1 MNENAIRYMD
11 IFKRKCPRCLKA
23 VPFRVVEERAGG
35 THRIVTVACTSC
47 ETVIGVLPYM
57 NAFADKREIASVV
70 RAVVKTHVNSAVKR
84 IKKGQ
89 RKKKS

>member
-1 MNENAIRYMD
+1 MD

-23 VPFRVVEERAGG
+23 VPFRAGEERAGG

-57 NAFADKREIASVV
+57 NTFADKRELASVV
-70 RAVVKTHVNSAVKR
+70 RSVVKTHVNSAVKR
-84 IKKGQ
+84 LKKA
-89 RKKKS
+89 RKKKKS

>member
-1 MNENAIRYMD
+1 MD

-23 VPFRVVEERAGG
+23 VPFRAGEERAGG

-57 NAFADKREIASVV
+57 NAFADKRELGSVV
-70 RAVVKTHVNSAVKR
+70 RAVVKTQVNSAVKR
-84 IKKGQ
+84 LKQ
-89 RKKKS
+89 ARKKKK

>member
-1 MNENAIRYMD
+1 MD

-23 VPFRVVEERAGG
+23 VPFRAGEERAGG

-57 NAFADKREIASVV
+57 NTFADKRELASIV
-70 RAVVKTHVNSAVKR
+70 RGEVRTHVNSIVKR
-84 IKKGQ
+84 LKRAR

>member
-1 MNENAIRYMD
+1 MD

-23 VPFRVVEERAGG
+23 VPFRAGEERAGG

-57 NAFADKREIASVV
+57 NTFPDKRELASVV
-70 RAVVKTHVNSAVKR
+70 RSVVKTHVNSAVKR
-84 IKKGQ
+84 LKRAR
-89 RKKKS
+89 RKSKQ

>member
-1 MNENAIRYMD
+1 MD

-23 VPFRVVEERAGG
+23 VPFRAGEERAGG

-57 NAFADKREIASVV
+57 NAFPDKRELASVV
-70 RAVVKTHVNSAVKR
+70 RSVVKTHVNSAVKR
-84 IKKGQ
+84 LKRAR
-89 RKKKS
+89 RKTK

>member
-1 MNENAIRYMD
+1 LD

-23 VPFRVVEERAGG
+23 VPFRAGEERAGG

-57 NAFADKREIASVV
+57 NEFANKRELASVV
-70 RAVVKTHVNSAVKR
+70 RSVVKTHVNSVVKR
-84 IKKGQ
+84 LKKA
-89 RKKKS
+89 RKKKKS

>member
-1 MNENAIRYMD
+1 LRADGRVD

-23 VPFRVVEERAGG
+23 VPFRAGEERAGG

-57 NAFADKREIASVV
+57 NKYADKRELAATV

-84 IKKGQ
+84 LKRGR
-89 RKKKS
+89 RKAR

>member
-1 MNENAIRYMD
+1 MD

-23 VPFRVVEERAGG
+23 VPFRAGEERAGG

-57 NAFADKREIASVV
+57 NAFADKRELASVV
-70 RAVVKTHVNSAVKR
+70 RAVVKSHVNSAVKR
-84 IKKGQ
+84 LKIA
-89 RKKKS
+89 RKKKK

>member
-1 MNENAIRYMD
+1 MD

-23 VPFRVVEERAGG
+23 VPFRAGEERAGG

-57 NAFADKREIASVV
+57 NAFADKRELASVV
-70 RAVVKTHVNSAVKR
+70 RAVVKTHVNAAVKR
-84 IKKGQ
+84 LKQ
-89 RKKKS
+89 ARRKKK